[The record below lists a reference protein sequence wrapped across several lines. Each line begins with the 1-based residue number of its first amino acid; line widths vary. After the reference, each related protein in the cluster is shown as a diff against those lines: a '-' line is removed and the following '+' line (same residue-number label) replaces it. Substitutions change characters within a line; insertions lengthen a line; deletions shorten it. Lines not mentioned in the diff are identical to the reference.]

1 MRRGTS
7 HWTHKFAPKV
17 NQRRIKEDA
26 PASGYFLDCSALAS
40 YPGPFDASG
49 VPLIDYPAGLG
60 RRYNPGWIGE
70 YALACYQR
78 YLEEKDGGLL
88 DRFLCQLDWFVANQ
102 RERGQGQF
110 IVWPYLFDWH
120 GDLSA
125 PWISCLSQSLAISVL
140 VRGYLITGKSDYLD
154 MAAKALGS
162 FQVGLEQGGVARSDT
177 DGNLFF
183 EEAPTAEPSTILNGF
198 VFGLW
203 GVYEYWQVSGSPQA
217 EDLFQAGSSS
227 LARTLARY
235 DLGIWSRYSLRRGR
249 FGLPDIASR
258 FYHELHIVQLEVLGS
273 LTGEPVFLQ
282 FAERWRQC
290 RARAGCRALALATKV
305 LYKLIGE

>member
-1 MRRGTS
+1 MVKPERRTRTDVVVAVAMAAVVAVTAALTRAKSTSWSEVWTRKSIPGWAARKRLRRGTS

-120 GDLSA
+120 GDLNA
-125 PWISCLSQSLAISVL
+125 PWISCSMS
-140 VRGYLITGKSDYLD
+140 
-154 MAAKALGS
+154 
-162 FQVGLEQGGVARSDT
+162 
-177 DGNLFF
+177 
-183 EEAPTAEPSTILNGF
+183 
-198 VFGLW
+198 W
-203 GVYEYWQVSGSPQA
+203 
-217 EDLFQAGSSS
+217 
-227 LARTLARY
+227 
-235 DLGIWSRYSLRRGR
+235 
-249 FGLPDIASR
+249 
-258 FYHELHIVQLEVLGS
+258 
-273 LTGEPVFLQ
+273 
-282 FAERWRQC
+282 
-290 RARAGCRALALATKV
+290 
-305 LYKLIGE
+305 